1 MEFTEK
7 RLPNNFI
14 QDIITADLA
23 QGLNGGRVHTRFPPE
38 PNGWLHIGHAIA
50 ICLDYGLA
58 IANGG
63 KFNLRF
69 DDTNPLKEEQEF
81 VDAIMDDMRWLGAD
95 WEDRLFFA
103 SDYFQEKYDFAVG
116 LIKKDL
122 AYVDDLSAE
131 EIREYRGTLTEPGR
145 SSPYRNRPI
154 EESLDLFARMK
165 KGEYP
170 DGAKVLR
177 AKIDMHSPNINMRDP
192 VIYRIR
198 HAYHHRTGM
207 EWCIYPMYDYS
218 HPIGD
223 ALEDITHSIC
233 TLEYADHR
241 PLYDW
246 VVDNIDYVPRLLG
259 RPKQIEFG
267 RVGVSHTIM
276 SKRKSIGDALEDIT
290 HSICTL
296 EYADH
301 RPLYDWVVDNIDY
314 VPRLPGRPKQIEF
327 GRVGVSHT
335 IMSKRKL
342 RKLVEEGFVAGW
354 DDPRMPTIAG
364 LRRRGYT
371 PSSIRTFAE
380 KCGVGRKN
388 MVAELP
394 LLEHCIR
401 EEQNA
406 AASRIMAVLRP
417 LKVTLANYPAG
428 QVEWLT
434 IENNPENPASG
445 ARQVPFS
452 REIYIEEED
461 FMENPPKKFHRL
473 TLGGEVRLKGAY
485 IIKCEEVIKDPL
497 TGEVVEL
504 ICTYDRETK
513 SGEASSGRKVKGTSH
528 WVAASHAQGVTVNL
542 YDTLFSCENPEEV
555 PLGMDF
561 TANINPHSLVTLTM
575 ARVEPFA
582 GELTPGERV
591 QFLRQGYFV
600 VDKERDSAGK
610 LVFNRI
616 VGLKD
621 AWAKVQRQSDAVPV
635 E

>member
-218 HPIGD
+218 HP
-223 ALEDITHSIC
+223 
-233 TLEYADHR
+233 
-241 PLYDW
+241 
-246 VVDNIDYVPRLLG
+246 
-259 RPKQIEFG
+259 
-267 RVGVSHTIM
+267 
-276 SKRKSIGDALEDIT
+276 IGDALEDIT

-542 YDTLFSCENPEEV
+542 YDTLFSCENPEEA

-561 TANINPHSLVTLTM
+561 TANINPHSLVTLTK

-582 GELTPGERV
+582 GELKPGERV

>member
-246 VVDNIDYVPRLLG
+246 VVDNIDYVPRL
-259 RPKQIEFG
+259 
-267 RVGVSHTIM
+267 
-276 SKRKSIGDALEDIT
+276 
-290 HSICTL
+290 
-296 EYADH
+296 
-301 RPLYDWVVDNIDY
+301 
-314 VPRLPGRPKQIEF
+314 PGRPKQIEF

-473 TLGGEVRLKGAY
+473 TLGGEVRLKGTY

>member
-1 MEFTEK
+1 MESTENK
-7 RLPNNFI
+7 LPNNFI
-14 QDIITADLA
+14 QDIIAADLA
-23 QGLNGGRVHTRFPPE
+23 QGNNGGRVHTRFPPE

-58 IANGG
+58 VANGG

-81 VDAIMDDMRWLGAD
+81 VDAIMDDMKWLGAD

-103 SDYFQEKYDFAVG
+103 SDYFHEKYEFAVG

-122 AYVDDLSAE
+122 AYVDDLTAE
-131 EIREYRGTLTEPGR
+131 EMREFRGTLTEPGR
-145 SSPYRNRPI
+145 PSPYRNRPI
-154 EESLDLFARMK
+154 AESLDLFSRMK

-177 AKIDMHSPNINMRDP
+177 AKIDMNSPNINMRDP
-192 VIYRIR
+192 VLYRIR
-198 HAYHHRTGM
+198 HAYHHRTGT

-218 HPIGD
+218 HP
-223 ALEDITHSIC
+223 
-233 TLEYADHR
+233 
-241 PLYDW
+241 
-246 VVDNIDYVPRLLG
+246 
-259 RPKQIEFG
+259 
-267 RVGVSHTIM
+267 
-276 SKRKSIGDALEDIT
+276 IGDALEDIT

-335 IMSKRKL
+335 VMSKRKL
-342 RKLVEEGFVAGW
+342 RKIVEEGFVAGW

-371 PSSIRTFAE
+371 ASSIHSFAE

-388 MVAELP
+388 MVAELA

-406 AASRIMAVLRP
+406 TATRVMAVLRP
-417 LKVTLANYPAG
+417 LKITLANYPAG
-428 QVEWLT
+428 HVEWLT
-434 IENNPENPASG
+434 LENNPENPASG
-445 ARQVPFS
+445 TRQVPFS
-452 REIYIEEED
+452 REIYIEQED
-461 FMENPPKKFHRL
+461 FMEHPPKKFHRL
-473 TLGGEVRLKGAY
+473 SPGGEIRLKGAY
-485 IIKCEEVIKDPL
+485 IIKCEEVVKDPL

-504 ICTYDRETK
+504 VCTYDRDTR
-513 SGEASSGRKVKGTSH
+513 SGEASASRKVKGTSH
-528 WVAASHAQGVTVNL
+528 WVSASHAQVATVNL
-542 YDTLFSCENPEEV
+542 YDTLFSCENPDEA
-555 PLGMDF
+555 PPGQDF
-561 TANINPHSLVTLTM
+561 TANINPHSLVTLLN
-575 ARVEPFA
+575 AQVEPYA
-582 GELTPGERV
+582 GQLSPGERV

-600 VDKERDSAGK
+600 IDKERGTESC

-621 AWAKVQRQSDAVPV
+621 AWVRVQRQGEAVPV

>member
-246 VVDNIDYVPRLLG
+246 VVDNIDYVPRL
-259 RPKQIEFG
+259 
-267 RVGVSHTIM
+267 
-276 SKRKSIGDALEDIT
+276 
-290 HSICTL
+290 
-296 EYADH
+296 
-301 RPLYDWVVDNIDY
+301 
-314 VPRLPGRPKQIEF
+314 PGRPKQIEF

-417 LKVTLANYPAG
+417 LKVTLANYPAE

>member
-218 HPIGD
+218 HP
-223 ALEDITHSIC
+223 
-233 TLEYADHR
+233 
-241 PLYDW
+241 
-246 VVDNIDYVPRLLG
+246 
-259 RPKQIEFG
+259 
-267 RVGVSHTIM
+267 
-276 SKRKSIGDALEDIT
+276 IGDALEDIT

>member
-1 MEFTEK
+1 MEFAENK
-7 RLPNNFI
+7 LPSNFI
-14 QDIITADLA
+14 QDIIAADLA
-23 QGLNGGRVHTRFPPE
+23 EGQNGGRVHTRFPPE

-58 IANGG
+58 VANGG

-81 VDAIMDDMRWLGAD
+81 VDAIMDDMKWLGAD

-122 AYVDDLSAE
+122 AYVDDLTAE
-131 EIREYRGTLTEPGR
+131 EIRNFRGTLTEPGR
-145 SSPYRNRPI
+145 PSPYRDRPI
-154 EESLDLFARMK
+154 AESLDLFARMK
-165 KGEYP
+165 NGEYP

-177 AKIDMHSPNINMRDP
+177 AKIDMASPNINMRDP

-198 HAYHHRTGM
+198 HAYHHRTGTA
-207 EWCIYPMYDYS
+207 WCIYPMYDYS

-246 VVDNIDYVPRLLG
+246 VI
-259 RPKQIEFG
+259 
-267 RVGVSHTIM
+267 
-276 SKRKSIGDALEDIT
+276 
-290 HSICTL
+290 
-296 EYADH
+296 
-301 RPLYDWVVDNIDY
+301 DNIDY

-371 PSSIRTFAE
+371 PSALRVFAE

-388 MVAELP
+388 MVADLA

-406 AASRIMAVLRP
+406 TATRIMAVLRP
-417 LKVTLANYPAG
+417 LKITLANYPAG

-434 IENNPENPASG
+434 LENNPENPASG
-445 ARQVPFS
+445 VRQVPFS
-452 REIYIEEED
+452 REIYIEQED

-473 TLGGEVRLKGAY
+473 SPGGEIRLKGAY
-485 IIKCEEVIKDPL
+485 IIKCEDVVKDPV

-504 ICTYDRETK
+504 ICTYDRDTK
-513 SGEASSGRKVKGTSH
+513 SGGVSSGRKVKGTSH
-528 WVAASHAQGVTVNL
+528 WVSASHALGATVKL
-542 YDTLFSCENPEEV
+542 YDTLFLCENPEDVTE
-555 PLGMDF
+555 GADF
-561 TANINPHSLVTLTM
+561 TTNINPHSLVTLTH

-582 GELTPGERV
+582 GQLSPGERV

-600 VDKERDSAGK
+600 IATEQETDGS

-621 AWAKVQRQSDAVPV
+621 AWAKVQKQSDAVSG

>member
-276 SKRKSIGDALEDIT
+276 SKRK
-290 HSICTL
+290 
-296 EYADH
+296 
-301 RPLYDWVVDNIDY
+301 
-314 VPRLPGRPKQIEF
+314 
-327 GRVGVSHT
+327 
-335 IMSKRKL
+335 L

-354 DDPRMPTIAG
+354 DDPRIPTIAG

-417 LKVTLANYPAG
+417 LKVTLANYPAE

-542 YDTLFSCENPEEV
+542 YDTLFSCEN
-555 PLGMDF
+555 
-561 TANINPHSLVTLTM
+561 
-575 ARVEPFA
+575 
-582 GELTPGERV
+582 
-591 QFLRQGYFV
+591 
-600 VDKERDSAGK
+600 
-610 LVFNRI
+610 RI